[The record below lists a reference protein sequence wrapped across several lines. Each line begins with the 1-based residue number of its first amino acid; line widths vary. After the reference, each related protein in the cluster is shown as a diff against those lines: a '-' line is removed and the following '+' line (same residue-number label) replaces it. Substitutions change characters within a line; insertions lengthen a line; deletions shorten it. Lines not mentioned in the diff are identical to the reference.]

1 MPVVRGRVR
10 KSYRDSRIL
19 SLEKYCEGIGGGGR
33 GNFVPFPFRVH
44 LPRWAY
50 AINLFAKRDTSI
62 PIYLLFLIE
71 INVGIS
77 NIRPFRNYSILEK
90 IILRIGFKKKS
101 ERSEESLWKFS
112 NFQSGKV
119 KSINRIT
126 KDPSSEQT
134 SPTST
139 YIDTQGDQCRDV
151 FTRDDV

>member
-50 AINLFAKRDTSI
+50 AINLFAKRRDEYSNI
-62 PIYLLFLIE
+62 PFIPE

>member
-50 AINLFAKRDTSI
+50 AINLFAKRRDEYSNI
-62 PIYLLFLIE
+62 PFIPE

-101 ERSEESLWKFS
+101 ERSEESL
-112 NFQSGKV
+112 
-119 KSINRIT
+119 
-126 KDPSSEQT
+126 
-134 SPTST
+134 
-139 YIDTQGDQCRDV
+139 
-151 FTRDDV
+151 